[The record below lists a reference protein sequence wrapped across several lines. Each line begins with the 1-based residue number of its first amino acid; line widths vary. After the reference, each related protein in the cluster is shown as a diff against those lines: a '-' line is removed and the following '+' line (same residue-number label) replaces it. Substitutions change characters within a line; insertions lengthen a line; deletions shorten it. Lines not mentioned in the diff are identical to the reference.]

1 MQTISIEVEALL
13 QRSKA
18 KKLRFQA
25 VNGVYELKTT
35 KNKIIFFKKKRNRE
49 IDRESDLS
57 ICMSKSIDV

>member
-1 MQTISIEVEALL
+1 MQTISIEVEARL

-25 VNGVYELKTT
+25 VNGAYELKTT